1 MKNAL
6 SIDLEDWFC
15 VYNLS
20 GVIKREDWEK
30 CEFRV
35 GESTERLLLLLKKHN
50 IQATFFVLGWV
61 AEKAPQ
67 LIQRIRDEG
76 HEIACHTYS
85 HLLLTQVNPVEFE
98 DDLVKALEVLRRNGI
113 ENVLGFRAPSFTLVK
128 ETKWVL
134 DILEKYGFRYDSS
147 VVPIGFH
154 PEYGLPDAPLAPY
167 KITQKL
173 YEVPLSCVEIGGKR
187 IPICG
192 GAYFRFFPYW
202 FIRWGIKKCH
212 EEGRP
217 VVFYFHPWEIDPGQP
232 RVKLRV
238 DKYFRHYY
246 NLRKNEKKLMKL
258 LQDFEF
264 TSIKELLGI

>member
-1 MKNAL
+1 VKNAL

-20 GVIKREDWEK
+20 GVIKREDWNK

-35 GESTERLLLLLKKHN
+35 EESTERLLLLLKRHN

-61 AEKAPQ
+61 AEKAPE
-67 LIQRIRDEG
+67 LIRRIRDEG
-76 HEIACHTYS
+76 HEIACHTYA

-167 KITQKL
+167 KITEKL
-173 YEVPLSCVEIGGKR
+173 YEFPLSCVEIGGKR